1 MLSFTLTGTVSSV
14 LTNAPDETTLVL
26 ETLVARTDAQP
37 RLSWILCSV
46 RDADPRKIAA
56 QHLRQGDQVRVD
68 GEIEQHRRQVG
79 ELGFFSLVF
88 IARKIERLPEPI
100 TGAGQ

>member
-1 MLSFTLTGTVSSV
+1 MLSFTLTGTLSSV

-26 ETLVARTDAQP
+26 AAPVARANAHP

-46 RDADPRKIAA
+46 RDADLRKIAA
-56 QHLRQGDQVRVD
+56 HHLREGDQVRVE

-79 ELGFFSLVF
+79 ELAFFSLVF
-88 IARKIERLPEPI
+88 VAREIERLPEPHK
-100 TGAGQ
+100 GAGQ